1 MLVSPMRGWFMTHP
15 VTFFVV
21 VSIAAAS
28 AAAVMLGNM
37 VLAAT
42 LAVLGLGLS
51 QTLPLIQGWRRL
63 PTGGGPSA
71 LPAGG
76 AQPASRPRAGQR
88 AAPAFSIEVEGGGAE
103 ATLSFLPPIRAGLVR
118 AVIEPRSY

>member
-1 MLVSPMRGWFMTHP
+1 MTHP

-63 PTGGGPSA
+63 PTGGGPSV

-76 AQPASRPRAGQR
+76 AQPVSRQR
-88 AAPAFSIEVEGGGAE
+88 AAPAFSTEVEGGGAE